1 MKGKNGVKLADFIR
15 EIINTKI
22 SEKPVKSRIFENFE
36 GIRENKKSP
45 SETPP
50 KRKVGGS
57 NPFWR
62 ATSNAE
68 SLCFQGLSVFIFVK
82 NEKNENP
89 QFFIGF
95 LRLLT
100 EFMTDVVRLS
110 GGFFYV
116 IRCVFL

>member
-1 MKGKNGVKLADFIR
+1 MVSH
-15 EIINTKI
+15 T
-22 SEKPVKSRIFENFE
+22 
-36 GIRENKKSP
+36 
-45 SETPP
+45 P

-68 SLCFQGLSVFIFVK
+68 SLCFQGLSVFYFCQK
-82 NEKNENP
+82 REKRKSHSFSLA
-89 QFFIGF
+89 FF
-95 LRLLT
+95 RLLT
-100 EFMTDVVRLS
+100 EFMADVVRLS

>member
-1 MKGKNGVKLADFIR
+1 MKRTMYKAAR
-15 EIINTKI
+15 HT
-22 SEKPVKSRIFENFE
+22 
-36 GIRENKKSP
+36 
-45 SETPP
+45 P

-68 SLCFQGLSVFIFVK
+68 SLCFQGLSVFYFCQK
-82 NEKNENP
+82 REKRKSRSFYWL
-89 QFFIGF
+89 FF
-95 LRLLT
+95 RLLT
-100 EFMTDVVRLS
+100 EFMTYVVRLS

>member
-45 SETPP
+45 SETSP

-68 SLCFQGLSVFIFVK
+68 SLCFQGLSVFILSK
-82 NEKNENP
+82 TRKTKKP

-95 LRLLT
+95 
-100 EFMTDVVRLS
+100 FPSANGIYD
-110 GGFFYV
+110 
-116 IRCVFL
+116 